1 MIQGIG
7 TDIVEVKRIEDKLI
21 RNESFKTHVFSE
33 NEIAYCAKQKNPFI
47 HFAARWA
54 VKEAYLKAFGLKFI
68 GNHRLHEIET
78 VHNEDGKPFIKLLGL
93 SETMHAEKKLG
104 SIHVSISHTDT
115 HAVAYV
121 IIESD

>member
-7 TDIVEVKRIEDKLI
+7 TDIVDVKRIEDKLYEMKAL
-21 RNESFKTHVFSE
+21 NPCVLE

-68 GNHRLHEIET
+68 GNYCLHEIET

-93 SETMHAEKKLG
+93 SETMHAEKIRVY
-104 SIHVSISHTDT
+104 SC
-115 HAVAYV
+115 
-121 IIESD
+121 